1 MRFFQKLKYLK
12 IMSEPNWFIDNAL
25 VWIEFVNRC
34 EDMFK
39 NQNWDIDS
47 AQSAGIMWEEDRR
60 KDYAKKIMS
69 NYIPSEDIPKAIWIV
84 EKSWTTN
91 AVFTVSV
98 LVAIKLYWLCKWII
112 NYPSTRHIELDW
124 SQQEKHHYWNVCKE
138 WRQVIKIL
146 QEMWY
151 E

>member
-1 MRFFQKLKYLK
+1 MRFLEKWKYLK

-39 NQNWDIDS
+39 NQNCDIDS
-47 AQSAGIMWEEDRR
+47 AQSVGIMWEEDRR

-112 NYPSTRHIELDW
+112 NYPSTRHIELNW
-124 SQQEKHHYWNVCKE
+124 SQQEKHHYWNVCRE
-138 WRQVIKIL
+138 WRQVIKVL